1 MAGVMTGGSWFR
13 NSSPSAS
20 NLMRGDLGGARGDF
34 PTTAE
39 SAEGRLNAQANAQVV
54 KQAEAAHQL
63 ARLQELDAF
72 RGVHKNP
79 GGHHWDDV
87 RLDLASDP
95 ETRV

>member
-39 SAEGRLNAQANAQVV
+39 SAEGKLNAQ
-54 KQAEAAHQL
+54 